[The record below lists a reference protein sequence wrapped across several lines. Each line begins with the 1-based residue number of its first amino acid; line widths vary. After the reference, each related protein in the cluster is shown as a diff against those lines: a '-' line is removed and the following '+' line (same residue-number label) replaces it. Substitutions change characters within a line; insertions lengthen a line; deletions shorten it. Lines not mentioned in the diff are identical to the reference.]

1 MNYFIGVFIKS
12 TNEFESFVSFVREN
26 HFVWDSCGTPL
37 KWKKFDTAKK
47 WADRI
52 NQAAP
57 KLDCR
62 VVEIKES
69 LKGE

>member
-1 MNYFIGVFIKS
+1 MTYFVGVFNKS
-12 TNEFESFVSFVREN
+12 TNEFIEFVSFVRETP
-26 HFVWDSCGTPL
+26 FVWDSCGTPL

-47 WADRI
+47 WANRI

-69 LKGE
+69 EVK

>member
-1 MNYFIGVFIKS
+1 MDYFIGVFIKS
-12 TNEFESFVSFVREN
+12 TNEFDGFVTYVKESRFC
-26 HFVWDSCGTPL
+26 WDSSGTPL

-69 LKGE
+69 EVK